1 MGTRDRDVRPG
12 TTILFSVIFKNLG
25 EVDLTPYS
33 TGSSFP
39 TPVGDPRPTAYCFPQ
54 DARWTFDWNGDAH
67 LATDG
72 LAGTAC
78 YNAPVTPNDFCTD
91 TAEVKCPN

>member
-1 MGTRDRDVRPG
+1 LTPYWSVAVFGTRDIGSTRSTLDSGVAATYRDECITLSAALTHVGTRDRDVRPG

-39 TPVGDPRPTAYCFPQ
+39 TPVF
-54 DARWTFDWNGDAH
+54 
-67 LATDG
+67 
-72 LAGTAC
+72 
-78 YNAPVTPNDFCTD
+78 
-91 TAEVKCPN
+91 

>member
-1 MGTRDRDVRPG
+1 VGTRDRDVRPG

-39 TPVGDPRPTAYCFPQ
+39 TPVF
-54 DARWTFDWNGDAH
+54 
-67 LATDG
+67 
-72 LAGTAC
+72 
-78 YNAPVTPNDFCTD
+78 
-91 TAEVKCPN
+91 